1 MAWNDGSSP
10 ASETSSTGVTGGF
23 GANTTSPP
31 SGSSGQGDKID
42 ANDVLADSPKLHNE
56 EDFLLAGETD
66 IDASLSLTDDGMSY
80 LRPYSRVHL
89 AAKLDI
95 LAAPTLAIYHV
106 PSRKLIE
113 RNVRIRRMQE
123 NERQETWD
131 RWQRGEGAGGI
142 GFIGEWCPPKVI
154 CRGLQQFLTLLEI
167 LLRTVPATDAVYAN
181 RTMLIVSAFSL
192 LYYIFVK
199 IGGEEYNVSAR
210 MTRIVQ

>member
-1 MAWNDGSSP
+1 MRWDAGKTTAFLTLPFVYGVMQPWVSMAWNDGSSP
-10 ASETSSTGVTGGF
+10 PSDTSSAAVTGGF

-42 ANDVLADSPKLHNE
+42 ANDVLAEPAKLHNE

-95 LAAPTLAIYHV
+95 LAAPTLAVYHI

-113 RNVRIRRMQE
+113 RNVRIRRMQD
-123 NERQETWD
+123 NERQDTWD
-131 RWQRGEGAGGI
+131 RWQKGEGAGGI
-142 GFIGEWCPPKVI
+142 GFVGE
-154 CRGLQQFLTLLEI
+154 
-167 LLRTVPATDAVYAN
+167 
-181 RTMLIVSAFSL
+181 
-192 LYYIFVK
+192 
-199 IGGEEYNVSAR
+199 
-210 MTRIVQ
+210 